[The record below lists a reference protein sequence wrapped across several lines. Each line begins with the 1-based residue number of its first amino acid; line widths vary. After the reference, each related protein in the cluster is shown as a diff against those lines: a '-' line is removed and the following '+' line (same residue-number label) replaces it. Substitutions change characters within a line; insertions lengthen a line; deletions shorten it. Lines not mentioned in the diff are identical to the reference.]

1 MPILGEPVYYSHR
14 LSPEFKELLIVPVS
28 DCHYGNPLFSQEHF
42 FRTLDTIRDTPNAY
56 TVLNGDLAE
65 STLKTSKGDVY
76 KQVGTPQDQRDWL
89 IEKLYPIK
97 EKILGMTTGNHENR
111 IYETAG
117 IDISKDIAQDL
128 SVPYRAEGLILKISF
143 GNGNRWT
150 KDRPYTYFLYQTH
163 GYGGARTKSAKA
175 VKVERMATWIH
186 ADVYLMSHD
195 HIVSVA
201 PDIYLMPD
209 PRVRP
214 EKDKDGNKTGFM
226 VGTVTA
232 HRKMLIKTN
241 AYLKWGG
248 YSEFL
253 GFPPVDLETP
263 IIKLAGQGKPRIRVE
278 V

>member
-1 MPILGEPVYYSHR
+1 MPILGEPIYYSHR
-14 LSPEFKELLIVPVS
+14 LSSEFKELLIIPIS
-28 DCHYGNPLFSQEHF
+28 DVHYGNPLFSQEHF
-42 FRTLDTIRDTPNAY
+42 FRTLDTIRDTINVY

-65 STLKTSKGDVY
+65 STLKSSKGDVY

-89 IEKLYPIK
+89 IEKLYPLK
-97 EKILGMTTGNHENR
+97 DKILACTMGNHEHR

-117 IDISKDIAQDL
+117 IDISKDIAQAL
-128 SVPYRAEGLILKISF
+128 TVPYRAEGLILKISF

-241 AYLKWGG
+241 AYLKFGG
-248 YSEFL
+248 YAEMK

-263 IIKLAGQGKPRIRVE
+263 IIKLAGTGKPRIRVE